1 MYNVVLKQMKMVL
14 QQNKFIS
21 IDCDEVTI
29 LDNQSW
35 ISMHAYVVE
44 NSRRQLVLLNLEK
57 VVDGRI
63 YNNITT
69 VIICSFIDLGGLL
82 VVDIVNK
89 VV

>member
-1 MYNVVLKQMKMVL
+1 
-14 QQNKFIS
+14 
-21 IDCDEVTI
+21 
-29 LDNQSW
+29 
-35 ISMHAYVVE
+35 MHAYVVE